1 MPVVAAALT
10 GLAAVSFGLLL
21 LGVAGAAFSVWSLL
35 RLRRDY
41 LAAEAAERLEA
52 VNLSYVVRR
61 YVPRRLR
68 SHRRAEEL
76 ALAKQFI
83 DARRPGWKRWAIAS
97 AALVA
102 CSASA
107 TAFLGYRNM
116 HAKSEIRAEVKTLPS
131 GDALATIQGVWG
143 WRADF
148 LQSCTENPQVISVSS
163 DHKKLSLHYA
173 KPLVSASPPLKD
185 FDYAVVSVQPDTI
198 VLSGPLSAARS
209 NLRPA
214 SITIK
219 FLDANTYTATASD
232 RPLQTTGVIERCK

>member
-1 MPVVAAALT
+1 M
-10 GLAAVSFGLLL
+10 GS
-21 LGVAGAAFSVWSLL
+21 
-35 RLRRDY
+35 
-41 LAAEAAERLEA
+41 
-52 VNLSYVVRR
+52 
-61 YVPRRLR
+61 
-68 SHRRAEEL
+68 
-76 ALAKQFI
+76 I

-97 AALVA
+97 TALMA

-107 TAFLGYRNM
+107 MAFFVYRNL
-116 HAKSEIRAEVKTLPS
+116 HATTAVRAEVKTLPS

-163 DHKKLSLHYA
+163 DRKKLSLHYA

-185 FDYAVVSVQPDTI
+185 FDYAVVSVQPDII
-198 VLSGPLSAARS
+198 VLSGPISAVRP

-232 RPLQTTGVIERCK
+232 RPFQTTGVIERCK